1 MAQMQLI
8 QDALTK
14 SDIVYTPDWCACD
27 LIEYFKPSGKMLEPC
42 KGEGAILKYMPTAD
56 WCEIREGRDF
66 FAYGKQV
73 DWIITNPPYS
83 MLKEFYEHGISI
95 SKNCVF
101 LVPFHTFVRRGT
113 LLNSAWLKGWIKHV
127 RFYGGGQALNFPM
140 GNPIAALHFERGYV
154 GATSWSWYV
163 PNTACSGLALPSA
176 PEEALHKNRSG
187 KRGGSAL
194 PANR

>member
-14 SDIVYTPDWCACD
+14 SDIVYTPDWCARD
-27 LIEYFKPSGKMLEPC
+27 LIGYFKPSGKMLEPC

-66 FAYGKQV
+66 FAYGQQV
-73 DWIITNPPYS
+73 NWIITNPPYS

-95 SKNCVF
+95 SENCVF
-101 LVPFHTFVRRGT
+101 LVPFHTFVRRGS

-163 PNTACSGLALPSA
+163 PNNACT
-176 PEEALHKNRSG
+176 
-187 KRGGSAL
+187 
-194 PANR
+194 